1 MKHVKR
7 FFDQM
12 MRARL
17 ERSSNKTCETSNV
30 AATSDSAQYIKV
42 RRIAKVR
49 SSQMVAT
56 ANLEAAQRRQQLDV
70 RARTRYELNIVA
82 ELASLQSS
90 QLVVVS
96 VAEPK

>member
-1 MKHVKR
+1 
-7 FFDQM
+7 
-12 MRARL
+12 
-17 ERSSNKTCETSNV
+17 
-30 AATSDSAQYIKV
+30 
-42 RRIAKVR
+42 
-49 SSQMVAT
+49 MVAT